1 MDKINYY
8 LYHIPGKKIGVTRD
22 LISRVV
28 DQQGYSLDEV
38 EVLEQ
43 STDIDYISDRELE
56 LQQSYGY
63 RVDRQKYKDL
73 YINKPKNQNKMYIN
87 ATEQTSTFPVPVSK
101 LKGRLMDMMGKT
113 WETMHG
119 EFEINMDTIA
129 WIMDNVK
136 TSMYTTERSYIYNK
150 AFAKYFQVQDHSTKA
165 ERFPF
170 GKDAYQAYLDTLTTR
185 ANGNGNWRYDSS
197 ESERFQKIRDWAGE
211 RGLYTKGDTKTQ
223 FCKLME
229 EAGELGR
236 AVLKNDN
243 EEFVDAIGDMVVV
256 LTNMAHLGGTT
267 IEECIDAA
275 YKVISKR
282 TGKMVNGTFVKDEK

>member
-1 MDKINYY
+1 
-8 LYHIPGKKIGVTRD
+8 
-22 LISRVV
+22 
-28 DQQGYSLDEV
+28 
-38 EVLEQ
+38 
-43 STDIDYISDRELE
+43 
-56 LQQSYGY
+56 
-63 RVDRQKYKDL
+63 
-73 YINKPKNQNKMYIN
+73 MYIN

-150 AFAKYFQVQDHSTKA
+150 AFAKYFQVKDHATKS

-185 ANGNGNWRYDSS
+185 SNGNWRYDSA

-236 AVLKNDN
+236 AVLKDDK

-267 IEECIDAA
+267 IEKCIDTA

>member
-73 YINKPKNQNKMYIN
+73 YINKIKSNTMHIN
-87 ATEQTSTFPVPVSK
+87 ATEQTSTFPCPITK
-101 LKGRLMDMMGKT
+101 LKGRLMDNMGKT
-113 WETMHG
+113 WETTHG
-119 EFEINMDTIA
+119 TFEINMQTID
-129 WIMDNVK
+129 WIMENVT
-136 TSMYTTERSYIYNK
+136 TSQYTMERCYIYNK
-150 AFAKYFQVQDHSTKA
+150 AFAKYFQVEDHVDQGSLN
-165 ERFPF
+165 FPF
-170 GKDAYQAYLDTLTTR
+170 GKDAYQVYLDTLTTR
-185 ANGNGNWRYDSS
+185 SNGNGNWRYDNS

-236 AVLKNDN
+236 AVLKDDKP
-243 EEFVDAIGDMVVV
+243 EFIDAIGDMVVV

-267 IEECIDAA
+267 IEKCIDAA